1 MAVRSIVEMP
11 AFLHL
16 GRMAGANG
24 EIAEV
29 LARPPVRRVVGDHR
43 AEMFENGRLADILQH
58 HLVEALAVE
67 AATAAL
73 KACETAGYKVSVA
86 VVDSSGET
94 RAFLKGD
101 HATVHTRETSFRKA
115 YTTVTLGPVFGFDA
129 LGAFVEKAR
138 ASPVAASF
146 LTVPNIILLPGAVAI
161 RAKGEIVA
169 AIGVGGAPGGE
180 KDEARAAAGA
190 AAIKTRLPAAN

>member
-1 MAVRSIVEMP
+1 MKPISLPAVLL
-11 AFLHL
+11 AFAL
-16 GRMAGANG
+16 GPGAAGAQVRNSG
-24 EIAEV
+24 YD
-29 LARPPVRRVVGDHR
+29 LPV
-43 AEMFENGRLADILQH
+43 
-58 HLVEALAVE
+58 ALAVE

-180 KDEARAAAGA
+180 KDEACAAAGA
-190 AAIKTRLPAAN
+190 AAIKTRLPVAN

>member
-1 MAVRSIVEMP
+1 MKPISLP
-11 AFLHL
+11 AALLALAL
-16 GRMAGANG
+16 GPGAAGAQVRNSG
-24 EIAEV
+24 YD
-29 LARPPVRRVVGDHR
+29 LPV
-43 AEMFENGRLADILQH
+43 
-58 HLVEALAVE
+58 ALAVE

-73 KACETAGYKVSVA
+73 KACETTGYKVSVA

-161 RAKGEIVA
+161 RAADGTLLGAVGASGGTGAQDEAICAAGVNAAGLVA
-169 AIGVGGAPGGE
+169 A
-180 KDEARAAAGA
+180 
-190 AAIKTRLPAAN
+190 